1 MDVNKTLELT
11 GVTDYEAVVI
21 KQGYEK
27 FINGKGCRYFG
38 GILNKRELRDINR
51 AFNYVDIHSWVSGA
65 IIGAAAVG
73 LYEVYKRSKNKNVEV
88 KSEGA

>member
-27 FINGKGCRYFG
+27 FING
-38 GILNKRELRDINR
+38 
-51 AFNYVDIHSWVSGA
+51 
-65 IIGAAAVG
+65 
-73 LYEVYKRSKNKNVEV
+73 
-88 KSEGA
+88 